1 MALES
6 ATHIHQLNS
15 TNPAATDSLSQAD
28 DHIRL
33 IKSTLAASF
42 PAVQG
47 AVTASHAELSILDG
61 VTSTAAELNLL
72 DGVTA
77 TAAELNY
84 SDLGGAVG
92 TCRASKVMT
101 VDANKDVSGAR
112 NMGITGEFDCVTLD
126 VSGNADID
134 GELDCATLDVSGN
147 ADIDGT
153 LDVAVCNA
161 ALIDLGNW
169 TLDQVGTDLRFLY
182 DGTAKFKLTSGGA
195 LLTVGDIT
203 ASGSI

>member
-1 MALES
+1 
-6 ATHIHQLNS
+6 
-15 TNPAATDSLSQAD
+15 
-28 DHIRL
+28 
-33 IKSTLAASF
+33 
-42 PAVQG
+42 
-47 AVTASHAELSILDG
+47 
-61 VTSTAAELNLL
+61 
-72 DGVTA
+72 
-77 TAAELNY
+77 
-84 SDLGGAVG
+84 
-92 TCRASKVMT
+92 MT

-112 NMGITGEFDCVTLD
+112 NMAITGEFDCVTLD